1 MKGAVMVD
9 AHAAAKY
16 VENNTRL
23 ADDVLVTMQGERT
36 ATLKGVHKKADGTEV
51 EVTIEIRDNGPRS
64 GDNRYEVDVFADG
77 VDTIHANPSGSLTDA
92 LSNADSHSS
101 GLG

>member
-1 MKGAVMVD
+1 MVD
-9 AHAAAKY
+9 THAAAKY

-23 ADDVLVTMQGERT
+23 ADDVLVTTQGERT
-36 ATLKGVHKKADGTEV
+36 ATLKGVHKKADGGEV
-51 EVTIEIRDNGPRS
+51 EVTIEIRDNGQGA
-64 GDNRYEVDVFADG
+64 GDHRYEVDVFADG
-77 VDTIHANPSGSLTDA
+77 AETIRANPSGSLTDA